1 MRINMTDAGH
11 GGKDSGAPGLHGC
24 LEKNIVLEVSNK
36 VNDYLKTQD
45 IKNVNTRTTD
55 VFLTLNERTNKANN
69 LGVNSFVSIHC
80 NSSDDPKAH
89 GLEIFCY
96 KFKYRQ
102 LADCILEEIKKE
114 GLYTQLREGGVKE
127 DNLHV
132 VRETNMPACLVE
144 LGFITNEKDYNLIM
158 NNKDRFAKA
167 IAKGICKF
175 NGVNWKESSGSS
187 SAVGFKNGDYS
198 GRKARVIADVLNVR
212 YDRGTQYNV
221 IGQVKNGDIVNL
233 QYCLNG
239 WISIEGFKGNK
250 GLGYVNSKYLQII

>member
-1 MRINMTDAGH
+1 MRTNMTDAGH

-45 IKNVNTRTTD
+45 IKNINTRTTD
-55 VFLTLNERTNKANN
+55 IFLTLNERSDKANN

-158 NNKDRFAKA
+158 NNKDKFAKA

-175 NGVNWKESSGSS
+175 NGVTWKETTGPSSE
-187 SAVGFKNGDYS
+187 GFKNGDYS

-250 GLGYVNSKYLQII
+250 GLGYVSSKYLQII

>member
-1 MRINMTDAGH
+1 MRTNMTDAGH

-45 IKNVNTRTTD
+45 IKNINTRTTD
-55 VFLTLNERTNKANN
+55 VFLTLNERSDKANN

-102 LADCILEEIKKE
+102 LADCILQELKNEN
-114 GLYTQLREGGVKE
+114 LYTQLREGGVKE

-158 NNKDRFAKA
+158 NNKDKFAKA

-175 NGVNWKESSGSS
+175 NGVTWKESSVPASE
-187 SAVGFKNGDYS
+187 GFKNGDYS

-239 WISIEGFKGNK
+239 WISIEEFKGNK
-250 GLGYVNSKYLQII
+250 GLGYVNSKFLELI

>member
-1 MRINMTDAGH
+1 MRTNMTDAGH
-11 GGKDSGAPGLHGC
+11 GGKDSGAPGVHGC

-45 IKNVNTRTTD
+45 IKNINTRTTD
-55 VFLTLNERTNKANN
+55 VFLTLNERSDKANN

-80 NSSDDPKAH
+80 NSSDNPKAH

-158 NNKDRFAKA
+158 NNKDKFAKA

-175 NGVNWKESSGSS
+175 NGVTWKESGGSASGE
-187 SAVGFKNGDYS
+187 GFKNGDYS
-198 GRKARVIADVLNVR
+198 GRKARVTADVLNVR
-212 YDRGTQYNV
+212 WDRGIEHDV
-221 IGQVKNGDIVNL
+221 IGQVKHGDIVNL

-250 GLGYVNSKYLQII
+250 GLGYVNSKFLELI

>member
-1 MRINMTDAGH
+1 MRTNMTDAGH

-24 LEKNIVLEVSNK
+24 LEKNIALEVSNK

-45 IKNVNTRTTD
+45 IKNINTRTTD
-55 VFLTLNERTNKANN
+55 VFLTLNERSNKANN

-158 NNKDRFAKA
+158 NNKDKFAKA

-175 NGVNWKESSGSS
+175 NGVTWKETTGPSSE
-187 SAVGFKNGDYS
+187 GFKNGDYS

-250 GLGYVNSKYLQII
+250 GLGYVSSKYLQII

>member
-1 MRINMTDAGH
+1 MRTNMTDAGH

-24 LEKNIVLEVSNK
+24 LEKNIALDVANK
-36 VNDYLKTQD
+36 VNDYLKTQN
-45 IKNVNTRTTD
+45 IKNINTRTTD

-80 NSSDDPKAH
+80 NSSDNPKAN

-158 NNKDRFAKA
+158 NNKDRFAKS

-175 NGVNWKESSGSS
+175 NGVAWKETTGPSSE
-187 SAVGFKNGDYS
+187 GFKNGDYS
-198 GRKARVIADVLNVR
+198 GKKARVTADVLNVR
-212 YDRGTQYNV
+212 YDRGIEHDV
-221 IGQVKNGDIVNL
+221 IGQVKHGDIVNL

-250 GLGYVNSKYLQII
+250 GLGYVNSKYLELI

>member
-1 MRINMTDAGH
+1 MKTNMIDAGH
-11 GGKDSGAPGLHGC
+11 GGYDSGAPGLHGC
-24 LEKNIVLEVSNK
+24 LEKDIVLEVANK
-36 VNDYLKTQD
+36 INDYLKTQD
-45 IKNVNTRTTD
+45 IKNINTRTTD
-55 VFLTLNERTNKANN
+55 VFVSLNERSNKANN

-80 NSSDDPKAH
+80 NSSDNPKAH

-96 KFKYRQ
+96 KFKYRH
-102 LADCILEEIKKE
+102 LADCILQELKNEN
-114 GLYTQLREGGVKE
+114 LYTQLREGGVKE
-127 DNLHV
+127 GNLHV

-144 LGFITNEKDYNLIM
+144 LGFITNEEDYNLIM

-175 NGVNWKESSGSS
+175 NNIPWKETGGSTSGD
-187 SAVGFKNGDYS
+187 GFKNGDYS

-239 WISIEGFKGNK
+239 WVSIEGFKGNK
-250 GLGYVNSKYLQII
+250 GLGYVSSKFLELI

>member
-1 MRINMTDAGH
+1 MKINMTDAGH
-11 GGKDSGAPGLHGC
+11 GGYDSGAPGLHGC

-36 VNDYLKTQD
+36 INDYLKTQD
-45 IKNVNTRTTD
+45 IKNINTRTTD
-55 VFLTLNERTNKANN
+55 VFVSLNERSNKANN

-80 NSSDDPKAH
+80 NSSDNPKAH

-96 KFKYRQ
+96 KFKYRH
-102 LADCILEEIKKE
+102 LADCILQELKNEN
-114 GLYTQLREGGVKE
+114 LYTQLREGGVKE
-127 DNLHV
+127 GNLHV

-144 LGFITNEKDYNLIM
+144 LGFITNEEDYNLIM
-158 NNKDRFAKA
+158 KNKDRFAKA

-175 NGVNWKESSGSS
+175 NNIPWKETGGSTSGD
-187 SAVGFKNGDYS
+187 GFKNGDYS

-250 GLGYVNSKYLQII
+250 GLGYVSSKFLELI

>member
-1 MRINMTDAGH
+1 MRTNMTDAGH

-24 LEKNIVLEVSNK
+24 LEKNIALDVANK
-36 VNDYLKTQD
+36 VNDYLKTQN
-45 IKNVNTRTTD
+45 IKNINTRTTD

-80 NSSDDPKAH
+80 NSSDNPKAN

-167 IAKGICKF
+167 IARGICKF
-175 NGVNWKESSGSS
+175 NDVTWKESSGSS
-187 SAVGFKNGDYS
+187 TAIVFKNGDYS
-198 GRKARVIADVLNVR
+198 GKKAKVIADVLNVR
-212 YDRGTQYNV
+212 WDRGVEHDV
-221 IGQVKNGDIVNL
+221 IGQVKNGDIVEL
-233 QYCLNG
+233 EYCLNG

-250 GLGYVNSKYLQII
+250 GLGYVSSKYLELV

>member
-1 MRINMTDAGH
+1 MKKNMADAGH
-11 GGKDSGAPGLHGC
+11 GGKDSGAIGINGVK
-24 LEKNIVLEVSNK
+24 EKDIALDVANG
-36 VNDYLKTQD
+36 VNNYLKTQD
-45 IKNVNTRTTD
+45 IENILTRNSD
-55 VFLTLNERTNKANN
+55 VFLSLSERTNKANN

-80 NSSDDPKAH
+80 NSSENPKAH

-127 DNLHV
+127 GNWYV

-158 NNKDRFAKA
+158 NNKDKFAKA
-167 IAKGICKF
+167 IARGICKF
-175 NGVNWKESSGSS
+175 NNVAWKESSGSS

-198 GRKARVIADVLNVR
+198 GRKARVTADVLNVR
-212 YDRGTQYNV
+212 WDRGVEHDV

-233 QYCLNG
+233 QYCLND

-250 GLGYVNSKYLQII
+250 GLGYVNSKFLELI